1 MQKEVTMQNNE
12 ALEHEVRLLHARTP
26 IRSVKGLQKTCPI
39 CLVQISIHN
48 EALEQ
53 LNDIDD
59 KTQLWR
65 DQVRHCWMLHLFDG
79 HAVAVKCCHNLMQTG
94 IRAVFHMCKLLELAA
109 SHDCL
114 RLPGNTMKLH
124 THCFSL

>member
-1 MQKEVTMQNNE
+1 MQKEVTTQNNE

-26 IRSVKGLQKTCPI
+26 IRSVKGLQKTCPMRW
-39 CLVQISIHN
+39 VQISLNN

-65 DQVRHCWMLHLFDG
+65 DQVRHCWMLHLFGG
-79 HAVAVKCCHNLMQTG
+79 HAVAVKCCNNLMQTN
-94 IRAVFHMCKLLELAA
+94 ICAAIDMCKLLELAG
-109 SHDCL
+109 SHDC
-114 RLPGNTMKLH
+114 
-124 THCFSL
+124 